1 MGGAPSRA
9 PCLGYRGGADVG
21 VRAREAVWRVV
32 GPAGSRGS
40 EGRGAVDEGL
50 EVLERILANAL
61 LFPREEKYRRGIR
74 VGSRT
79 FGKVRRLGWAG
90 RDVLEVAGFEATW
103 TWRAEYGMC
112 EVLGLPVRN
121 GRARR
126 GKRGDPH
133 AHALWV
139 VLNEVRRAR
148 KKAAR
153 VQRVHENDTADG
165 EDTKAVSGV
174 PVPRADTP
182 APGNAAGDAPAS
194 EVGVEAVG
202 ATEISKESVRAG
214 DVLFHRKQG
223 KHSSRLP
230 GVSQEKWRENQR
242 SARLHFAR
250 LKERGARPQRPGDVA
265 ALTPFGLP
273 TFPGSPASSAV
284 ILRATERRLQL

>member
-1 MGGAPSRA
+1 M
-9 PCLGYRGGADVG
+9 G

-40 EGRGAVDEGL
+40 EGCGAVDEGL
-50 EVLERILANAL
+50 DVLERILANAL

-79 FGKVRRLGWAG
+79 FGKVSRLGWAG

-112 EVLGLPVRN
+112 EVLGLPVRD
-121 GRARR
+121 GRVRR

-133 AHALWV
+133 AHALRV

-153 VQRVHENDTADG
+153 VQRVWQAVPDHPRENATADG

-174 PVPRADTP
+174 PVPRADAP
-182 APGNAAGDAPAS
+182 APGNAADDAPAS
-194 EVGVEAVG
+194 EAGVEAAG
-202 ATEISKESVRAG
+202 ATEMSNESVRPE
-214 DVLFHRKQG
+214 DVPFHREQG

-230 GVSQEKWRENQR
+230 GVIQEKSRENQR

-250 LKERGARPQRPGDVA
+250 LKERGARPQRAGDVA

-273 TFPGSPASSAV
+273 TFPGAPASRAV
-284 ILRATERRLQL
+284 ILRATERRLQP